1 MLNRALVMLCVLL
14 LLLLFALLIAVL
26 ILELEVLKEH
36 VPQILNL
43 VDCLQT
49 LLRFLKNFRLRLALL
64 F

>member
-1 MLNRALVMLCVLL
+1 MLCVL